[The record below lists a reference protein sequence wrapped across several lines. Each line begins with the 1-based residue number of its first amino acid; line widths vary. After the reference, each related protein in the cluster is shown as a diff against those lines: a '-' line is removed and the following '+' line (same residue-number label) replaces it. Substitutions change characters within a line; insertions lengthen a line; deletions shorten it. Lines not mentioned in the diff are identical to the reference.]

1 MSGNRPL
8 AARREAAI
16 AVALLCA
23 STVAAATDSCTKQL
37 HTLVDRSLIVV
48 SAKVTNVGRAPGFW
62 TEVLPALQTVQY
74 DVLTTYKGTL
84 RDKQITVEHNVVKG
98 SRLVEKHP
106 PGLSRQYFAVGNE
119 LILFLQTPKQ
129 DIGGECSVEHASPE
143 LESQIQH
150 LVEAT
155 H

>member
-1 MSGNRPL
+1 MRGNQPHVVRRKVAVAMALFCSSTL
-8 AARREAAI
+8 AA
-16 AVALLCA
+16 A
-23 STVAAATDSCTKQL
+23 SDSCTKQL
-37 HTLVDRSLIVV
+37 PSLVDRSLIIV

-62 TEVLPALQTVQY
+62 TEVLPALQSVQY
-74 DVLTTYKGTL
+74 DVLATFKGRL
-84 RDKQITVEHNVVKG
+84 PDKQITVDHNVVKG

-129 DIGGECSVEHASPE
+129 DAGGECAVEHRSAALETRIQE
-143 LESQIQH
+143 L
-150 LVEAT
+150 VKAT

>member
-8 AARREAAI
+8 AACREVAI

-37 HTLVDRSLIVV
+37 PTLVDRSLIIV

-62 TEVLPALQTVQY
+62 TEVLPALQSVQY
-74 DVLTTYKGTL
+74 DVLTTYKGKL
-84 RDKQITVEHNVVKG
+84 PDKQITVEHNVVKG

-129 DIGGECSVEHASPE
+129 DIGGECAVEHPSPE

-150 LVEAT
+150 LVKAT